1 MPLNFDIN
9 ETLTDMLGAVK
20 TTVKDNWNEVKDPA
34 SQFLQNRKERLQ
46 LLTELRL
53 SGDISNKK
61 FLSRLE
67 DEKLVLEAEL
77 NAVAVVTKAIAQ
89 RAANAAIDVLQG
101 AVKKVIDGIL

>member
-9 ETLTDMLGAVK
+9 GTLADMLGAVK
-20 TTVKDNWNEVKDPA
+20 TTVKDNWNEVKGPA

-77 NAVAVVTKAIAQ
+77 NAVAVITKAIAQ